1 MTVTVTLAD
10 VVVSPIAVVP
20 PAYASINHNLP
31 TDADFFVVQFFRSIN
46 QPEKVIVVR
55 DTLRFLIDGIDTSAS
70 YKLLAFKIS
79 NGIADGVWWVDD
91 YVYDVDQVNIVFKS
105 SAENSQTGEPN
116 SFGGTVLV
124 ADQPAARNVVALA
137 LDGETPYQLAR
148 TVSDPSTGA
157 YTLNWNGYSGQI
169 LITVHDDYGVPHV
182 TGEARGVGERIHPAV
197 YTGYVYDVTITGT
210 LGLEPTWPT
219 EAGQTVLS
227 GSCQLIAVPFYKPQ
241 SQGPYFV

>member
-1 MTVTVTLAD
+1 MTVTVTIAD

-20 PAYASINHNLP
+20 PVYASINHNLP

-46 QPEKVIVVR
+46 QPETVIVVR
-55 DTLRFLIDGIDTSAS
+55 DTLRFLIAGIDTSAT

-79 NGIADGVWWVDD
+79 NGIADGVWWVDN
-91 YVYDVDQVNIVFKS
+91 YVYDPDQVNIVFKS
-105 SAENSQTGEPN
+105 SAENSQTGDPK
-116 SFGGTVLV
+116 SYSGTILV
-124 ADQPAARNVVALA
+124 ADLPAIRTVVAIA
-137 LDGETPYQLAR
+137 LDADTPYLLAS
-148 TVSDPSTGA
+148 TQSDSNGA
-157 YTLNWNGYSGQI
+157 YTLNWNGYSGQM
-169 LITVHDDYGVPHV
+169 LVTVHDDYGIAHV
-182 TGEARGVGERIHPAV
+182 SGEARGVGERIHPAV

-227 GSCQLIAVPFYKPQ
+227 GSCQLIAVPFYKPF

>member
-1 MTVTVTLAD
+1 MTVTVTIAD

-20 PAYASINHNLP
+20 PVYASINHNLP

-79 NGIADGVWWVDD
+79 NGIADGVWWVDN
-91 YVYDVDQVNIVFKS
+91 YVYDPDQVNIVFKS
-105 SAENSQTGEPN
+105 SAENSGTGEPN

-182 TGEARGVGERIHPAV
+182 TGESRGVGERIHPSV
-197 YTGYVYDVTITGT
+197 YTGYVYDVSETGT
-210 LGLEPTWPT
+210 LGTEPTWPT
-219 EAGQTVLS
+219 EAGAVVVSGTVRMV
-227 GSCQLIAVPFYKPQ
+227 AVPFYKPQ